1 VASTVGFATSD
12 EIFIQNPSDPTS
24 AEYRTVD
31 SVVTGQYIDVTVAL
45 TEDYPIGSFVAE
57 LGTGE
62 DAFWMRPVATAIT
75 AEELKR
81 FRLNARLL

>member
-1 VASTVGFATSD
+1 MESTAGFSAAQD
-12 EIFIQNPSDPTS
+12 IFIQNPNDPTT
-24 AEYRTVD
+24 AEYRVVD
-31 SVVTGQYIDVTVAL
+31 SVVVNQYIDVTVAL
-45 TEDYPIGSFVAE
+45 TQDYPLGSFVAV

-62 DAFWMRPVATAIT
+62 AAFWMRPIATAIT